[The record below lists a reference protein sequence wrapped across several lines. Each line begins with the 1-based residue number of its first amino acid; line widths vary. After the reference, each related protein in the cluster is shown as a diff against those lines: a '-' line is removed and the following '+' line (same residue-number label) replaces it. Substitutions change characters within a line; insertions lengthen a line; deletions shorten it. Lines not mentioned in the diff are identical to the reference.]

1 MREICVAW
9 DDTPHARWALEFA
22 AVLAC
27 RANARLALVH
37 VTASTETELIDL
49 GDAGRPRRTLAA
61 AAASLPPGLLADE
74 RLLVGRPAEQLA
86 AAASRADLLVAGTRP
101 LRGGQRLYAARLRH
115 ALLPGAPCPVALVR
129 RPLTT
134 HEGARPLNTTDRGL
148 EPTVTSSE
156 HEGARPFGKVVACG
170 GAAAFELADALAAD
184 LGARV
189 VRSSVARA
197 LRACRANRAL
207 LVVVAGERGHGLRRR
222 LGRSVTDVLVEEAAC
237 PVVVATRRRAA
248 RPR

>member
-22 AVLAC
+22 AVLAR
-27 RANARLALVH
+27 RADAGLTLVH

-61 AAASLPPGLLADE
+61 AAASLPPDLPAGE
-74 RLLVGRPAEQLA
+74 RLLFGRPAEQLA

-115 ALLPGAPCPVALVR
+115 ALLPGAPCAVALVR
-129 RPLTT
+129 RPTRSASRVL
-134 HEGARPLNTTDRGL
+134 
-148 EPTVTSSE
+148 VS
-156 HEGARPFGKVVACG
+156 CG
-170 GAAAFELADALAAD
+170 GAAAFALAERLAAD

-189 VRSSVARA
+189 IQSSVARA
-197 LRACRANRAL
+197 VRACRAHRPL
-207 LVVVAGERGHGLRRR
+207 LVVVAAERGHGLRRR
-222 LGRSVTDVLVEEAAC
+222 LGRSPTDELVEEAAC
-237 PVVVATRRRAA
+237 PVVVATRRPAG
-248 RPR
+248 RPH

>member
-9 DDTPHARWALEFA
+9 DDTPHSRWALEFA
-22 AVLAC
+22 AMLAR
-27 RANARLALVH
+27 RADAHLALVH

-61 AAASLPPGLLADE
+61 AAASLPSGLLADE

-86 AAASRADLLVAGTRP
+86 AAAARADLLVAGTRP

-129 RPLTT
+129 RPFVA
-134 HEGARPLNTTDRGL
+134 HCEGVRPLNNSFGSTPRFAMLRGL
-148 EPTVTSSE
+148 TPV
-156 HEGARPFGKVVACG
+156 VVACG
-170 GAAAFELADALAAD
+170 GAAAFELAEALAAG

-197 LRACRANRAL
+197 ARACRTNRAL

-222 LGRSVTDVLVEEAAC
+222 VGRSVTDVLVEEAAC
-237 PVVVATRRRAA
+237 PVVVATRRRAG